1 MSNLT
6 KAQQAER
13 ADAIAKLREMLPP
26 GTEVYTILRHVSRSG
41 MMRHISLVIIKDG
54 ELVDITW
61 RASKALDWPMSKDHA
76 IKVGGCGM
84 DTGFHLVHSL
94 SYAIH
99 GHDNHGG
106 EGVTRS
112 GYILLKHRW
121 L

>member
-1 MSNLT
+1 MATLT

-13 ADAIAKLREMLPP
+13 DEALAKLREMLPP

-84 DTGFHLVHSL
+84 DMGFHLVHSL
-94 SYAIH
+94 SYVVH
-99 GHDNHGG
+99 GHGNHDGKG
-106 EGVTRS
+106 ASRS
-112 GYILLKHRW
+112 GYTLKQVW